1 MIFIYTHFGVPI
13 LQSPGEPER
22 AGEARRADS
31 ASTKNACSRISA
43 LRLRPLYLCFILRA
57 ILFNDTYTF

>member
-1 MIFIYTHFGVPI
+1 MVPI

-31 ASTKNACSRISA
+31 ASGVKENRCETDSFCPPQVKMHLKEHFGIHPKQTAQV
-43 LRLRPLYLCFILRA
+43 
-57 ILFNDTYTF
+57 

>member
-31 ASTKNACSRISA
+31 ASKIKEMIRSVIKVEFLEVQVKVVIRVT
-43 LRLRPLYLCFILRA
+43 
-57 ILFNDTYTF
+57 

>member
-1 MIFIYTHFGVPI
+1 MISIYTHFGVPI

-31 ASTKNACSRISA
+31 ASYLQEAMDSSACPNMSQMTITQ
-43 LRLRPLYLCFILRA
+43 LQ
-57 ILFNDTYTF
+57 

>member
-1 MIFIYTHFGVPI
+1 MPI

-31 ASTKNACSRISA
+31 ASANNYHYHIKIRTLISDQ
-43 LRLRPLYLCFILRA
+43 RA
-57 ILFNDTYTF
+57 TSFTVRKIRGQGPQNKVVNG

>member
-1 MIFIYTHFGVPI
+1 MIFLYIFTHFWVPI

-31 ASTKNACSRISA
+31 ASVDKESVTNN
-43 LRLRPLYLCFILRA
+43 LFGVPVYLHPLDVYGEPKEVS
-57 ILFNDTYTF
+57 